1 LIRLGYY
8 SKQSLDNTGTIGK
21 HRETH
26 RSLCLIYVSMF
37 LCGKKTSHVVAIEKV
52 KLFATL
58 MRNDNNV

>member
-1 LIRLGYY
+1 
-8 SKQSLDNTGTIGK
+8 
-21 HRETH
+21 
-26 RSLCLIYVSMF
+26 MF